1 MAAHHNHEPSQLD
14 LYEGDQS
21 KLYSGV
27 LAHHDGGIDSPES
40 RKKVKNIWKV
50 TGILS
55 IVTIIE
61 VAIGLAAFYN
71 DFHGNAVI
79 TIFLILT
86 MVKAAYITMIF
97 MHLGD
102 EVKAFQWFVLFP
114 LVLLIWVI
122 IAYLIDANFWM
133 EMNFTF
139 GQTIIDKLQ

>member
-27 LAHHDGGIDSPES
+27 LAHHEGGIESADS
-40 RKKVKNIWKV
+40 RQKIKKIWKV
-50 TGILS
+50 TGLLS
-55 IVTIIE
+55 IITIIE

-71 DFHGNAVI
+71 DFHGNVVI
-79 TIFLILT
+79 GIFLLLT
-86 MVKAAYITMIF
+86 MIKAAYITMIF

-122 IAYLIDANFWM
+122 IAYLLDAIHWM

-139 GQTIIDKLQ
+139 GHTIVDLLK